1 METACKKLNALEE
14 KEKLVEQLSF
24 EALSIIPQDRK

>member
-1 METACKKLNALEE
+1 METARKKLNALEE

-24 EALSIIPQDRK
+24 EALRNVPQDRK

>member
-1 METACKKLNALEE
+1 MEAACKKLNALEE

-24 EALSIIPQDRK
+24 EALRNIPQDRK